1 MSRSKKIDYYTL
13 ALLKENFPF
22 ILLIFAN
29 ILILIFLHNFY
40 RTTYKNNLLTLK
52 KTNQEIKKMEK
63 AKQSL
68 KSMPFTAEEIERYY
82 QLINTLIP
90 DSESVFKVIAALENL
105 SQSTGFFITNY
116 SLTPL
121 GKTAG
126 NENVL
131 EVTVTGTGNR
141 EDFMNLLKNYNFA
154 SGRLITMDNLTLS
167 PSTDST
173 IQLVFKFY
181 SKKVTKPSEVT
192 QFVIPDKAQVEWIK
206 KILTKVKIQKPIIID
221 EKDYV
226 YAVKP
231 NPFQ

>member
-40 RTTYKNNLLTLK
+40 RTTYKKNLLTLK

-68 KSMPFTAEEIERYY
+68 KSMPFTTEEIERYY